1 MCTYI
6 CVHFADTFCVSIQ
19 SVNTAYHLKKNF
31 FLYAGM
37 IEAEE
42 KKKEEKRERN
52 WSWAT
57 GEWWCNDIAAAKA
70 KRSAKNT
77 PEESK
82 YFHKQMEVGAQME
95 EKNASKGNC
104 IWQP

>member
-1 MCTYI
+1 M
-6 CVHFADTFCVSIQ
+6 
-19 SVNTAYHLKKNF
+19 
-31 FLYAGM
+31 
-37 IEAEE
+37 
-42 KKKEEKRERN
+42 RRN
-52 WSWAT
+52 RSWAT

-77 PEESK
+77 PEGSK